1 MLKGG
6 KRSQRRGF
14 LKEIPYFKITPD
26 EIILDMMSTSA
37 FFRACRH
44 ILCSQLRLMTCEYA
58 LINIKVHINLAFFR
72 TRSHYIDNIYSTN
85 EIEDMWTLVTFSW
98 YSLNIFHQLY
108 MFQLSK

>member
-37 FFRACRH
+37 FFRACKVIQTHFVFSIEIDDMR
-44 ILCSQLRLMTCEYA
+44 ICSNKY
-58 LINIKVHINLAFFR
+58 
-72 TRSHYIDNIYSTN
+72 
-85 EIEDMWTLVTFSW
+85 
-98 YSLNIFHQLY
+98 
-108 MFQLSK
+108 

>member
-37 FFRACRH
+37 FFRACKV
-44 ILCSQLRLMTCEYA
+44 IFTLCSQLKLMTCEYA
-58 LINIKVHINLAFFR
+58 LINTKVHINLAFSR
-72 TRSHYIDNIYSTN
+72 TRYH
-85 EIEDMWTLVTFSW
+85 
-98 YSLNIFHQLY
+98 
-108 MFQLSK
+108 